1 MSVVWN
7 LFNLLDAIISSKDEP
22 SVAKNVIA
30 TQVNNKEKESIYT
43 ISYHIMD
50 ILCQGY
56 CIVLVSVYNLAM
68 HSPLW

>member
-30 TQVNNKEKESIYT
+30 TQVNNKEKESIY
-43 ISYHIMD
+43 IYI
-50 ILCQGY
+50 
-56 CIVLVSVYNLAM
+56 
-68 HSPLW
+68 